1 MAYKK
6 VSGKNF
12 SCTILFTN
20 LKIIMLMTA
29 NKGTNIIRM
38 PLSWSCSAYPCRYT
52 SLPYCL
58 LPQLLCRLSVL
69 SPPLRPLLPLYY
81 QAAIFALQKPRCY
94 ALRFSL
100 QPPRFAVVANLSA
113 SLDHADSHGKKDYFF
128 K

>member
-38 PLSWSCSAYPCRYT
+38 PLSWSCSRERNIFILKEEPVYARNVRK
-52 SLPYCL
+52 
-58 LPQLLCRLSVL
+58 QLADYSISRDSVSRSYFIDCDMRKL
-69 SPPLRPLLPLYY
+69 TLRTPV
-81 QAAIFALQKPRCY
+81 AAVK
-94 ALRFSL
+94 
-100 QPPRFAVVANLSA
+100 NLT
-113 SLDHADSHGKKDYFF
+113 
-128 K
+128 